1 LAIVSGGA
9 EGLTVLDL
17 APWLSPIDGDNPSG
31 ESLRDDPKFHEIE
44 SLIRAGSEIVRDEL
58 NNPVNEKAVPVD
70 WARVM
75 ECAEALRTQGR
86 DLRLHVIVARALL
99 NEQGPAGLAEG
110 LTLIAKT
117 IETHWETLHPEL
129 RPASNPRDAALRRLN
144 ALLQLQNDDAGVL
157 GDLRRRTAFTVRGLG
172 PVSGADLEQ
181 GSLDSRT
188 AQNEAA
194 PGMSEE
200 ERAAFI
206 ARHEQ
211 LVGRVHA
218 SCAALLDK
226 TPQEHAELLGGMRA
240 AAEAL
245 AAVEAALA
253 AKMGDQNVLGG
264 LKKALGRMLGPLERS
279 ATAAAS
285 SGEAAAGATVEAPGE
300 QSLPAG
306 APAPATAGGSGVP
319 DRLSNRAEVVACLD
333 RIIEFYDRTEPAS
346 PVPYLARRMRRM
358 VPMDFLEL
366 MEDLAP
372 SGLREFRA
380 LAGLSEN

>member
-1 LAIVSGGA
+1 M
-9 EGLTVLDL
+9 LDL
-17 APWLSPIDGDNPSG
+17 APWLDPIDGDNPSG
-31 ESLRDDPKFHEIE
+31 ESLRDDPRFHEIE
-44 SLIRAGSEIVRDEL
+44 SLMRASSEIVRDER
-58 NNPVNEKAVPVD
+58 NNPVEQQTVPVD

-75 ECAEALRTQGR
+75 ECAEALRAQGR

-99 NEQGPAGLAEG
+99 NEQGPAGLAAG

-144 ALLQLQNDDAGVL
+144 ALLQLQNDEDGVL
-157 GDLRRRTAFTVRGLG
+157 GDLRRRTAFAVRGLG
-172 PVSGADLEQ
+172 PIRGSDLEQ
-181 GSLDSRT
+181 GAIDSRT
-188 AQNEAA
+188 ALNEAA
-194 PGMSEE
+194 PGMSEQ
-200 ERAAFI
+200 ERAALVV
-206 ARHEQ
+206 RHEQ

-218 SCAALLDK
+218 SCAALLDQ
-226 TPQEHAELLGGMRA
+226 TPEEHAALLAGMRG

-245 AAVEAALA
+245 QALEAALA
-253 AKMGDQNVLGG
+253 GRIGEGAVLAG

-279 ATAAAS
+279 ASAAAPP
-285 SGEAAAGATVEAPGE
+285 AAAPAEDATDAPSAGS
-300 QSLPAG
+300 SLPAA
-306 APAPATAGGSGVP
+306 APAPATAGGAAVP
-319 DRLSNRAEVVACLD
+319 GRLSTRAEVVACLD

-372 SGLREFRA
+372 SGLKEFRS
-380 LAGLSEN
+380 LAGLSEKATRTQGEKT